1 MYYSPIQV
9 TIIFAMRLIQV
20 YSYLILI
27 RVIMSWVISDPYNK
41 IYAFLISITEP
52 LLGPIRKLLP
62 AMGLDLSPIIA
73 FFLLNLVSNIL
84 SGFL

>member
-1 MYYSPIQV
+1 
-9 TIIFAMRLIQV
+9 MRLIQV

-41 IYAFLISITEP
+41 IYYFLVSITEP
-52 LLGPIRKLLP
+52 LLAPIRKLLP

>member
-9 TIIFAMRLIQV
+9 IIIFAMRLIQV

-41 IYAFLISITEP
+41 IYYFLVSITEP
-52 LLGPIRKLLP
+52 LLAPIRKLLP

>member
-9 TIIFAMRLIQV
+9 MIIFAMRLIQV

-41 IYAFLISITEP
+41 IYYFLVSITEP